1 MHFCDAKGILSADNG
16 MNIYRGCTHGCIY
29 CDSRS
34 RCYGFT
40 HEFEDVEV
48 KANAVELL
56 ESALKRKRKKCM
68 LGTGSMTDPYMPIER
83 RLGNMRRVLET
94 VYRYGF
100 GIAFQTKSD
109 LALRD
114 LDLICKI
121 NEKTKCVVQVTLTT
135 ADDALCAKIEPNVCV
150 TSARVRMLET
160 LRAHGVPTVVWLC
173 PILPYI
179 NDTAENINGI
189 MDCCERAGVYGVI
202 SFGMGLTLREGNRE
216 YFYAALDKLFP
227 RLKQRYVRE
236 FGGRYEVSSPNNAEL
251 SALLRRR
258 CEAAG
263 IVCDNDK
270 IFAYLR
276 ELPQARYV
284 QPRLFDDM

>member
-1 MHFCDAKGILSADNG
+1 M
-16 MNIYRGCTHGCIY
+16 
-29 CDSRS
+29 
-34 RCYGFT
+34 
-40 HEFEDVEV
+40 
-48 KANAVELL
+48 
-56 ESALKRKRKKCM
+56 
-68 LGTGSMTDPYMPIER
+68 
-83 RLGNMRRVLET
+83 
-94 VYRYGF
+94 
-100 GIAFQTKSD
+100 
-109 LALRD
+109 
-114 LDLICKI
+114 
-121 NEKTKCVVQVTLTT
+121 
-135 ADDALCAKIEPNVCV
+135 
-150 TSARVRMLET
+150 TSARARMLET

-189 MDCCERAGVYGVI
+189 MDYCERAGVYGVI

-251 SALLRRR
+251 TALLRKR
-258 CEAAG
+258 CASAG
-263 IVCDNDK
+263 IECDNDN

-276 ELPQARYV
+276 EFPQERYV